1 MKQPAA
7 ATRRIALWDA
17 PTRVFHWLLVAAVTT
32 ALATGL
38 TGGSWMELHGK
49 AGLAIGGL
57 LVFRLV
63 WGFAG
68 NRHAR
73 FASFLPRPGS
83 LRAYVRGQWRGAGH
97 NPLGALSVLTLLS
110 LLLLQVGTGVFGND
124 EVAFS
129 GPWAARVSEALSL
142 WLTSWHQRFA
152 SALYLLL
159 GLHVAAIVFYRW
171 VKKDDLLTPMVTG
184 YKEVHTAQELEDAP
198 RAPAWALLLALA
210 LAAAA
215 VLLLS
220 GALLPNEPG
229 PPTAAPTP
237 ATTPKPAW

>member
-7 ATRRIALWDA
+7 AARRIQLWDA
-17 PTRVFHWLLVAAVTT
+17 PTRLFHWLLVAAVTA

-38 TGGSWMELHGK
+38 TGGSWMEWHGK
-49 AGLAIGGL
+49 AGQAIGGL

-73 FASFLPRPGS
+73 FASFLPTPGS
-83 LRAYVRGQWRGAGH
+83 LRAYLRGQWRGVGH
-97 NPLGALSVLTLLS
+97 NPLGALSVLVLLS

-124 EVAFS
+124 EIAFS
-129 GPWAARVSEALSL
+129 GPLAALVSEPLSL
-142 WLTSWHQRFA
+142 WLTGWHQRFA
-152 SALYLLL
+152 NGLYLLL

-184 YKEVHTAQELEDAP
+184 YKELPTPQELEDAP
-198 RAPAWALLLALA
+198 RASLRALLLALA
-210 LAAAA
+210 LAAVA

-220 GALLPNEPG
+220 GALLSKEPA
-229 PPTAAPTP
+229 PPAAAPKP
-237 ATTPKPAW
+237 ETTSKPAW